1 MAMTRTV
8 KVAEAKTHLSELLTK
23 VESGEEIIIARG
35 DTPVAR
41 LVPMDD
47 EERRANLFRL
57 IRRDR
62 AKNTPVSLEEIL
74 QWRDEGRR

>member
-1 MAMTRTV
+1 MTRTV

-23 VESGEEIIIARG
+23 VELGEEIIISRG

-41 LVPMDD
+41 LVPIDD

-62 AKNTPVSLEEIL
+62 AKSKPVSLEEIL
-74 QWRDEGRR
+74 QWRDEGRK

>member
-41 LVPMDD
+41 LVPIDD

-62 AKNTPVSLEEIL
+62 AKNKPVSLEEIL

>member
-1 MAMTRTV
+1 MTRTV

-23 VESGEEIIIARG
+23 VELGEEIIISRG

-41 LVPMDD
+41 LVPIDD

-62 AKNTPVSLEEIL
+62 AKNKPVSLEEIL
-74 QWRDEGRR
+74 KWRDEGRK